1 MEMKQA
7 AATSETDQENAT
19 TNRIITAAKYG
30 TFDKLRDALEADSSK
45 INTTNSNGLS
55 PLFLAVKGGS
65 LPCVKLLVSK
75 NADVNMMARSSLVV
89 TGPSEDAWTLAYS
102 ECALSPF
109 LLACRLGHQSIV
121 EFLFY
126 NGADLRQTS
135 ADDDLNC
142 LSLAIMYNREDTSK
156 FLVTHTD
163 FDTLLVLMK
172 TKSHDLT
179 LGLGRRPFKISTPMR
194 QLIQY
199 MPDVAEIVMDRCITL
214 NENGDEVTCY
224 LELLDDYFSPWAQ
237 QKKYNTDVFDDDGK
251 LVVDVEPNHTQIRN
265 GNHPLALMQ
274 EQVRHVHLLTHPL
287 SIKLIEHKWRVFGFA
302 LNLVSL
308 LVYLIFLF
316 FLTGYVLV
324 NPPSFYFTFYNA
336 THVEW
341 FYNASKLLPD
351 ETYSDAAKYFFGSN
365 SAGFLLTLVVLNV
378 IKEIFQ
384 LYSQGQSYFN
394 YQSLLEWSIYVL
406 TFCLVIPVSEAQ
418 YEEYVLRQK
427 WQWQCGALAIFL
439 AWINLTLYVRQTS
452 TLGIYVIMF
461 EDVLLSTVQFLAVI
475 LLFIVAFALAFNT
488 LLLNQTDFHS
498 FGDAFLR
505 TFAMTTGELDF
516 SRMFHSQNYLG
527 TKNESPVEDYILTA
541 VFSDIITSITFVV
554 FVITM
559 PIIAMNLLVGVAVED
574 IHRIRQKATFYYMKL
589 KVDSV
594 ISGENMAFGT
604 PLRKYVIRWLPI
616 TVQSMKMRLSRQS
629 RAARFRSW
637 FTSVFDFEKLR
648 ETVREVCLK
657 NQERKELRAKSSS
670 SSQGDQ
676 TDGGND
682 QTVLQK
688 LRQMRD
694 EINGMISQVEHNTV

>member
-1 MEMKQA
+1 M
-7 AATSETDQENAT
+7 
-19 TNRIITAAKYG
+19 
-30 TFDKLRDALEADSSK
+30 
-45 INTTNSNGLS
+45 
-55 PLFLAVKGGS
+55 
-65 LPCVKLLVSK
+65 
-75 NADVNMMARSSLVV
+75 
-89 TGPSEDAWTLAYS
+89 
-102 ECALSPF
+102 
-109 LLACRLGHQSIV
+109 
-121 EFLFY
+121 
-126 NGADLRQTS
+126 LRQWK
-135 ADDDLNC
+135 DE
-142 LSLAIMYNREDTSK
+142 I
-156 FLVTHTD
+156 
-163 FDTLLVLMK
+163 LL
-172 TKSHDLT
+172 
-179 LGLGRRPFKISTPMR
+179 
-194 QLIQY
+194 
-199 MPDVAEIVMDRCITL
+199 
-214 NENGDEVTCY
+214 
-224 LELLDDYFSPWAQ
+224 
-237 QKKYNTDVFDDDGK
+237 YNTDVFDNKGK
-251 LVVDVEPNHTQIRN
+251 LVVDVEPNHTRIKN
-265 GNHPLALMQ
+265 GDHPLALMQ

-351 ETYSDAAKYFFGSN
+351 ETYSDAAKYCFGSN

-452 TLGIYVIMF
+452 TLGIFVIMF

-475 LLFIVAFALAFNT
+475 LLFIVAFALAFNA

-498 FGDAFLR
+498 FGDALLR
-505 TFAMTTGELDF
+505 TFAMTTGELGF

-527 TKNESPVEDYILTA
+527 TKNDSSVEDYILTA
-541 VFSDIITSITFVV
+541 VFSDTITSITFVV

-574 IHRIRQKATFYYMKL
+574 IHRIRQKATFYYMRL
-589 KVDSV
+589 KVDSI
-594 ISGENMAFGT
+594 ISGENMVFGT

-648 ETVREVCLK
+648 ESVQEVDLK

-676 TDGGND
+676 TDGGTD

-694 EINGMISQVEHNTV
+694 EINGMISQVEHSTV

>member
-1 MEMKQA
+1 MVIGMTSELAWNRFDVDICVQVRMEMKQA
-7 AATSETDQENAT
+7 AATSETDQENAM

-55 PLFLAVKGGS
+55 PFCVAVQGGS

-102 ECALSPF
+102 ECTLSPF

-142 LSLAIMYNREDTSK
+142 LSLAIMYNRENISK

-179 LGLGRRPFKISTPMR
+179 LGLGRRTLKTSTPMR

-214 NENGDEVTCY
+214 IKHENGDEVTYY
-224 LELLDDYFSPWAQ
+224 LELLDDYFSPWAPQ
-237 QKKYNTDVFDDDGK
+237 NKYNADIFDDKGK
-251 LVVDVEPNHTQIRN
+251 LVVKVGVSHTQIIN

-351 ETYSDAAKYFFGSN
+351 ETYSDAAKYCFGSN

-418 YEEYVLRQK
+418 YEEYVLRQFICNMTQYAVVSIGK
-427 WQWQCGALAIFL
+427 PALIKSYRA
-439 AWINLTLYVRQTS
+439 
-452 TLGIYVIMF
+452 GI
-461 EDVLLSTVQFLAVI
+461 
-475 LLFIVAFALAFNT
+475 
-488 LLLNQTDFHS
+488 
-498 FGDAFLR
+498 
-505 TFAMTTGELDF
+505 
-516 SRMFHSQNYLG
+516 
-527 TKNESPVEDYILTA
+527 
-541 VFSDIITSITFVV
+541 
-554 FVITM
+554 
-559 PIIAMNLLVGVAVED
+559 
-574 IHRIRQKATFYYMKL
+574 
-589 KVDSV
+589 
-594 ISGENMAFGT
+594 
-604 PLRKYVIRWLPI
+604 
-616 TVQSMKMRLSRQS
+616 
-629 RAARFRSW
+629 
-637 FTSVFDFEKLR
+637 
-648 ETVREVCLK
+648 
-657 NQERKELRAKSSS
+657 
-670 SSQGDQ
+670 
-676 TDGGND
+676 
-682 QTVLQK
+682 
-688 LRQMRD
+688 
-694 EINGMISQVEHNTV
+694 

>member
-1 MEMKQA
+1 MTLA
-7 AATSETDQENAT
+7 RSSLVVTAPSDDARTLAYSGVTIILEN
-19 TNRIITAAKYG
+19 IM
-30 TFDKLRDALEADSSK
+30 SK
-45 INTTNSNGLS
+45 
-55 PLFLAVKGGS
+55 
-65 LPCVKLLVSK
+65 
-75 NADVNMMARSSLVV
+75 MMTLARSSLVV
-89 TGPSEDAWTLAYS
+89 TGPSDDARTQAYSEVTIILDNIMGKMMTLARSSLFVTAPSDDARTLAYS
-102 ECALSPF
+102 GCALSPF

-142 LSLAIMYNREDTSK
+142 LSLAIMYNREDISK

-179 LGLGRRPFKISTPMR
+179 LGPGRRAPKTSTPMR

-224 LELLDDYFSPWAQ
+224 LELLDDYFSLWAQ
-237 QKKYNTDVFDDDGK
+237 QNKDNTDVFDNVGK
-251 LVVDVEPNHTQIRN
+251 LLRY
-265 GNHPLALMQ
+265 GNRPLALMQ

-302 LNLVSL
+302 MNLVSL
-308 LVYLIFLF
+308 LVYIIFLI

-324 NPPSFYFTFYNA
+324 NPPSFYFTFYNE
-336 THVEW
+336 TYVDW
-341 FYNASKLLPD
+341 FYDPSKLLPD

-365 SAGFLLTLVVLNV
+365 SAAFLLTLVVLNV
-378 IKEIFQ
+378 IKEVFQ

-406 TFCLVIPVSEAQ
+406 TFCLVIPVSEAR

-461 EDVLLSTVQFLAVI
+461 EVVLLSTVQFLVVI
-475 LLFIVAFALAFNT
+475 LLLIVAFALAFNA

-498 FGDAFLR
+498 FGNAFLR

-527 TKNESPVEDYILTA
+527 TTNDSPVEEYILTA
-541 VFSDIITSITFVV
+541 VFSNTITSITFVV

-589 KVDSV
+589 KVDRV

-604 PLRKYVIRWLPI
+604 PLCKYVIRWLPI
-616 TVQSMKMRLSRQS
+616 TVQSMNMRLSRQS

-648 ETVREVCLK
+648 ESVREVCLK

-676 TDGGND
+676 TDGGTD

-688 LRQMRD
+688 LRQLRD
-694 EINGMISQVEHNTV
+694 EIDGMIGQVEHSTA